1 MKTFFQLKRFA
12 KKNIIPIIRPK
23 SAKMLRNFCRVKKP
37 KKILE
42 IGTAIGYS
50 TSIMLDAFKQAFVVT
65 IEKDE
70 KMAEIA
76 KQTFKDRNLE
86 EKVKLIESDAFV
98 ALNKLQNEKFDFIF
112 LDGPKGQYFKYL
124 PLLKSM
130 LNINGFLLADDVLF
144 HGYVKKD
151 GDPGHK
157 HRTIV
162 ASLRAFI
169 NDLSSDSNFETKLF
183 EYEDGLLLCQRV
195 K

>member
-1 MKTFFQLKRFA
+1 MKTFFQLKSFA

-124 PLLKSM
+124 PLLKGM

-144 HGYVKKD
+144 HGYVKKE

>member
-144 HGYVKKD
+144 HGYVKKE

>member
-130 LNINGFLLADDVLF
+130 LNIKGFLLADDVLF